1 MPDEIS
7 AAAYR
12 EQYGQPDAAKKP
24 SKYRNKKVTIDGIT
38 FDSKAEAL
46 RWWDL
51 RQMEREGFITDLER
65 QVRLPLIVQGQKV
78 GVYIPDFRYRDE
90 TGQVVIE
97 DVKSEPTKTPVY
109 RLKKRMVKAIYGID
123 VTEVQR

>member
-12 EQYGQPDAAKKP
+12 AKYGQPAPKKQ
-24 SKYRNKKVTIDGIT
+24 SKYRNHKVEVDGFT
-38 FDSKAEAL
+38 FDSKAEAI

-51 RQMEREGFITDLER
+51 RQMERAGEITDLER
-65 QVRLPLIVQGQKV
+65 QVRLPLIVNGVKV
-78 GVYIPDFRYRDE
+78 GTYIPDFRYRSGD
-90 TGQVVIE
+90 GQIVIE

-109 RLKKRMVKAIYGID
+109 RLKKRMVAAIYGIEIR
-123 VTEVQR
+123 EVQ